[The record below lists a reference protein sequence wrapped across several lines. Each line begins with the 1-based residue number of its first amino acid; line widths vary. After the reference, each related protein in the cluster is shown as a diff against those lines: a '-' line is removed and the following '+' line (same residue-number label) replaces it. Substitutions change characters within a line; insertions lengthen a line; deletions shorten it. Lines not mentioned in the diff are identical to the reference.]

1 MSPVIQ
7 YITPAV
13 FTADGGAL
21 PTAEVGDAARR
32 RAGQGHSND
41 RRGVCPHCMIA
52 RHGNE
57 MEIYSF

>member
-13 FTADGGAL
+13 FTPDGGAL

-32 RAGQGHSND
+32 RRA
-41 RRGVCPHCMIA
+41 RGTATTDEGYVLTV
-52 RHGNE
+52 
-57 MEIYSF
+57 